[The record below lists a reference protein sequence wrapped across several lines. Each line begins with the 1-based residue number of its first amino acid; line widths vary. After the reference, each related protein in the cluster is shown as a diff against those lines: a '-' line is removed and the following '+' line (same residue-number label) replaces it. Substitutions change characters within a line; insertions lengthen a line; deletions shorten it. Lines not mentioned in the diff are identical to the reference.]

1 VVGGGWVGWVGSLRR
16 SAAGII
22 MPIPEPLFGSV

>member
-1 VVGGGWVGWVGSLRR
+1 VGWVGSLRR